1 MHNWELTAR
10 VEYRINAQ
18 DLLIDFSGD
27 WERFALENAA
37 PQLVA
42 NQILGRSLWEFISNV
57 ETRMVYKALLAKV
70 RKGKSPFDVEFR
82 CDASDLRRYIRL
94 SMLPL
99 SKNRVQFV
107 GTVLKV
113 EPRDSIGLLDPII
126 SRSDDLFTIC
136 SWCKS
141 VLLPDGRY
149 AEVEEAV
156 DNLGLFQRDVQ
167 PALSHGICPACLS
180 KYNSIAN

>member
-1 MHNWELTAR
+1 MQNWELTAR
-10 VEYRINAQ
+10 VAYRINAR
-18 DLLIDFSGD
+18 DLLINVSGD

-42 NQILGRSLWEFISNV
+42 NQVLGRSLWEFIFDA
-57 ETRMVYKALLAKV
+57 ETRMLYKALLAKV
-70 RKGKSPFDVEFR
+70 RTGKSPFNVEFR
-82 CDASDLRRYIRL
+82 CDASHLRRYIRL
-94 SMLPL
+94 TMLPL
-99 SKNRVQFV
+99 SKDRVNFV

-113 EPRDSIGLLDPII
+113 EPRDSIGLLDPDI
-126 SRSDDLFTIC
+126 SRSDDLLTIC

-149 AEVEEAV
+149 TEVEEAV
-156 DNLGLFQRDVQ
+156 DNLGLYQRDAQ

-180 KYNSIAN
+180 KYSSIAS